1 MAIKQNMMGK
11 RVTVPV
17 QKNLNWMDCKSALT
31 LQDDRKARAGFV
43 HKLSLRC
50 CKCNWI
56 KRFFTSALVQKDHSE
71 PSTGRTR
78 FDLNVRSVLAFREI
92 GKGHDGMQ
100 TLATFMNLFP
110 PVSKSSY
117 HAIKRSVHLA
127 LTKTAVESCQNA
139 ARETKESLSFK
150 DDDGPQDCQVSVDGS
165 LQKRGHISLN
175 GVVTLIL
182 EKMESVWIT
191 LSCQKNAKA
200 VNSGKQGQMI
210 LDMLLGDGD
219 SSSYGDVASSQPYG
233 EGIQIEKKE
242 CIGHAGRALELSES
256 QAKEVEHEQPE
267 RATNAIRSSKGS
279 STPRRGS
286 HNRQS
291 SHNMPNNDQ
300 SKQCGLCGGK
310 YPHNDGPCK
319 AMGKTCNSCGKLN
332 HFAKVC
338 RSKPPLKQNVRA
350 VTQGQENVTEN
361 NKEVEGY
368 LFTIRD
374 PKEGKRSP
382 MCEIDIDETKV
393 KVMIDSGSTVIIIDE
408 ATFERINNASRKH
421 LQPTNH
427 RIYAYGTKTPLPLA
441 GTFEAT
447 FESNNRIKV
456 NTVNGNGNHGNLLGL
471 DTALELGVLQLVNQT
486 VSMKSPETCISDEY
500 QCLFEGIGK
509 VKDKPQAHGGR
520 RCQMQYG
527 YEKTVTRNSSHFKA
541 INSETVPTTAK
552 GDSHELLD
560 HEDKDARDTQSS
572 ETTRPARNRKQ
583 PSCEP
588 EPEKEISGK
597 LPPTKKKVIS
607 IRKKKKSVSSKMGGD
622 EKKSGRGVGTIIK
635 RAAPVMKRI
644 LKLIA
649 PKLGKAAMRVAL
661 PVIKEHGE
669 KALKRVAAGENVK
682 KVTKETT
689 KSFLQGIKRKAA
701 DEVVNVMNK
710 DVLNDVKKQATEEL

>member
-175 GVVTLIL
+175 GVVTLISRENGKCL
-182 EKMESVWIT
+182 DYTIMSKKCKSCQFWKTRTNDPGYAAWYAHHACQSNHNRSAGAMES
-191 LSCQKNAKA
+191 AGA
-200 VNSGKQGQMI
+200 VMMFRRSIEKHQLRYTSYI
-210 LDMLLGDGD
+210 GDGD

-242 CIGHAGRALELSES
+242 CIGHVQKRMASRCRGLRQSLKVVKLSDGKKINGKGRLTDKAINTMQNQYGMAIRQNIAKLYEMKKSIIAILHHSSAIDDDLERHKYCPRTNAGRALELSES

-350 VTQGQENVTEN
+350 VRKDRKTSR
-361 NKEVEGY
+361 K
-368 LFTIRD
+368 TIRKD

-486 VSMKSPETCISDEY
+486 VSMKSPETSIVTMTQPTTVSEVRSQLGHY
-500 QCLFEGIGK
+500 FRAVESAI
-509 VKDKPQAHGGR
+509 KPG
-520 RCQMQYG
+520 
-527 YEKTVTRNSSHFKA
+527 
-541 INSETVPTTAK
+541 ETV
-552 GDSHELLD
+552 LV
-560 HEDKDARDTQSS
+560 
-572 ETTRPARNRKQ
+572 KQ
-583 PSCEP
+583 PNTS
-588 EPEKEISGK
+588 K
-597 LPPTKKKVIS
+597 LWTPYSPKPMVVEDVKCSMVTKK
-607 IRKKKKSVSSKMGGD
+607 
-622 EKKSGRGVGTIIK
+622 
-635 RAAPVMKRI
+635 P
-644 LKLIA
+644 
-649 PKLGKAAMRVAL
+649 
-661 PVIKEHGE
+661 
-669 KALKRVAAGENVK
+669 
-682 KVTKETT
+682 
-689 KSFLQGIKRKAA
+689 
-701 DEVVNVMNK
+701 
-710 DVLNDVKKQATEEL
+710 